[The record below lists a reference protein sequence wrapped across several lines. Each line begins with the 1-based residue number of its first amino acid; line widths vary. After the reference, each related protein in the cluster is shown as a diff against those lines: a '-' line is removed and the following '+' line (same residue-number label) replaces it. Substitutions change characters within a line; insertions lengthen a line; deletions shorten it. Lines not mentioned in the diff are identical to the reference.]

1 MTALPFA
8 PARFEALRAPRGL
21 ALGSPLTVHAVTG
34 STNDDALAAARDGA
48 PHGATFVAER
58 QTQGRGRR
66 GRTWFA
72 AEGESLLCSVVL
84 RVPLPIEAVSA
95 LALAA
100 GLAVREAVA
109 RMLPG
114 YEERGLVRVK
124 WPNDV
129 WVEKKKIAGVLAE
142 SQLQGGL
149 LVAAVVGFGVNVM
162 TAVFPNELAETAT
175 SLHRLGAPSA
185 RSAREELL
193 VDALSALEERTNR
206 LLAGGA
212 QALSEELSQKDAL
225 LGSRVRVD
233 GKVGVAAGIDDLGR
247 LRLQL
252 NQNEIALVSAGT
264 VELIG

>member
-1 MTALPFA
+1 MTAPPFA
-8 PARFEALRAPRGL
+8 PARFEALRAERGL

-48 PHGATFVAER
+48 PHGATFIAER

-109 RMLPG
+109 RMLPS

-162 TAVFPNELAETAT
+162 TTVFPNELTETAT
-175 SLHRLGAPSA
+175 SLHRLGAAPT
-185 RSAREELL
+185 REELL
-193 VDALSALEERTNR
+193 VDALAALEERTSR

-212 QALSEELSQKDAL
+212 HALSRELSEKDAL

-233 GKVGVAAGIDDLGR
+233 GHVGIAAGIDDLGR
-247 LRLQL
+247 LRLQV
-252 NQNEIALVSAGT
+252 NQNEIVEVSAGT
-264 VELIG
+264 VELLG